1 MEHAVSRVPWH
12 LWMVGAASLL
22 WNGFGAFDYVM
33 TQTGNADYLAQFEPE
48 QLAYFEGFPAWA
60 VATWALAVWGGVLG
74 SVLLLVR
81 SKWAAPAFLVSL
93 VSMAANT
100 VYTFVLS
107 DGMEM
112 MGAGGAAFSAV
123 IFVIALALLLYA
135 RAMARAGVL
144 R

>member
-48 QLAYFEGFPAWA
+48 QLAYFEGFPTWA

-100 VYTFVLS
+100 VYTFVLP
-107 DGMEM
+107 DGMEL
-112 MGAGGAAFSAV
+112 MGVGGAAFSAV
-123 IFVIALALLLYA
+123 IFVIALALLLYG
-135 RAMARAGVL
+135 RAMARAGIL